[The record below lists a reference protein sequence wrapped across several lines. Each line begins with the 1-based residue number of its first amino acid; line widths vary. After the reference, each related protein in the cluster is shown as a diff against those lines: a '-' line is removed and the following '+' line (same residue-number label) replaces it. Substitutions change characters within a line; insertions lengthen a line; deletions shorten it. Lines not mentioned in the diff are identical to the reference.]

1 MGSWTEI
8 EHTADVAL
16 RVEGDDLA
24 DLFAAAVQGFF
35 ALIGSATFASSE
47 TRTIEIT
54 ARAEDSAE
62 RLRDVL
68 RGFLREFDRD
78 GFFAI
83 EVRADDDGR
92 VARVTAIGGSFDP
105 ARHEFRTEIKGV
117 TWHGLRV
124 ERRDDGWQADVVFD
138 V

>member
-1 MGSWTEI
+1 MGSWE
-8 EHTADVAL
+8 ELDHTADVGL
-16 RVEGDDLA
+16 RVEAA
-24 DLFAAAVQGFF
+24 DLGDLFGTAALGMF
-35 ALIGSATFASSE
+35 ALIGAAE
-47 TRTIEIT
+47 PDPGEPRTVEIT
-54 ARAEDSAE
+54 ARADDAAE

-78 GFFAI
+78 GFFATD
-83 EVRADDDGR
+83 VHASDDGR
-92 VARVTAIGGSFDP
+92 VARVTATGGTFDP

-124 ERRDDGWQADVVFD
+124 ERRDDGWTAEVVFD